1 MFKDNFQYPINS
13 ISWAICHCPQA
24 NVFGTVLQFDL
35 LNWISI
41 SDTRSHVIIYLSLVN
56 GLKWTFSPVDIHIF
70 YSERLLCTSNRLKT
84 DRVYFIWIRG
94 NKSLKETVYS
104 SLILYYNG
112 KCVLVFELHWWVYVT
127 ITVQLTLLN
136 LLYYWIN
143 MSEYHLYQFFKFK
156 IINYWVSWVRWT
168 STIKIAEQLRY
179 A

>member
-112 KCVLVFELHWWVYVT
+112 QVRVGFRTTLMGIRHDNRTADFAEF
-127 ITVQLTLLN
+127 TLLLN
-136 LLYYWIN
+136 KY
-143 MSEYHLYQFFKFK
+143 
-156 IINYWVSWVRWT
+156 VRI
-168 STIKIAEQLRY
+168 SSLSIL
-179 A
+179 